1 MHQDQPELH
10 RQHSP
15 HLLCPFH
22 SLLRS
27 IRSLPFRSSLTVP
40 SLRFR
45 SLPFRCS
52 STVPS
57 LRCPHCSA
65 SPLLSGTTWSGWSEG
80 RPAFDCPQPG
90 DSLIHHHCCFPLGNK
105 KSFSIF
111 PRGPKKSQ
119 GVLRPPGIPE
129 ALEEDEREGRER
141 SREGILRLP
150 CRSLRPILSFDQK
163 RFCKEGIEYDCCMP
177 VLRF

>member
-1 MHQDQPELH
+1 MHQDKPELH

-40 SLRFR
+40 SLR
-45 SLPFRCS
+45 CW
-52 STVPS
+52 
-57 LRCPHCSA
+57 A
-65 SPLLSGTTWSGWSEG
+65 SPLLSGTIWSGWSEG

-111 PRGPKKSQ
+111 PLDPKKSQ

-150 CRSLRPILSFDQK
+150 CRSLETDSVF
-163 RFCKEGIEYDCCMP
+163 
-177 VLRF
+177 